1 MELEK
6 FIELI
11 PDYAK
16 DLRLNMGSVLRQ
28 TELTERQT
36 WGTALS
42 CAIAC
47 RSSRLLEAIG
57 TEAARHLDEAALQA
71 AKTAAAMM
79 GMSNIFYRFR
89 HLTSNEK
96 YGSIPA
102 RLRMQTIRTH
112 GGDPVD
118 FELWC
123 LAVSA
128 VNGCAACVDSHER
141 VLREK
146 GVNEEVITAAVRIAA
161 VLHAVAAVMDAEQG
175 GHRALEGFATTSE
188 PQP

>member
-6 FIELI
+6 LVELV

-47 RSSRLLEAIG
+47 RNRRLVQAVEAEASKHMDA
-57 TEAARHLDEAALQA
+57 TEVSAAKSAAAL
-71 AKTAAAMM
+71 M

-102 RLRMQTIRTH
+102 RLRMQGIRTH

-128 VNGCAACVDSHER
+128 INGCGACVDSHEHE
-141 VLREK
+141 LHEK
-146 GVNEEVITAAVRIAA
+146 GVNEETITAAVRIAA
-161 VLHAVAAVMDAEQG
+161 VFHAVAAVMDAEPAFAHAG
-175 GHRALEGFATTSE
+175 EGFAASTE
-188 PQP
+188 PQA

>member
-47 RSSRLLEAIG
+47 RSARLLQAIE
-57 TEAARHLDEAALQA
+57 TEAARHLDEAALGA
-71 AKTAAAMM
+71 SKTAAAMM

-89 HLTSNEK
+89 HLASNEK
-96 YGSIPA
+96 YAHIPA
-102 RLRMQTIRTH
+102 RLRMQAIRTH

-128 VNGCAACVDSHER
+128 INGCGACVDSHER
-141 VLREK
+141 VLEEK
-146 GVNEEVITAAVRIAA
+146 GVNEEVVTAAVRIAA
-161 VLHAVAAVMDAEQG
+161 VMHAVAAVMDAEQG
-175 GHRALEGFATTSE
+175 AHRALEGFASSAG